1 MNFVHQYYKNTELKD
16 NFHLN
21 LTTEMKVLEVLQFID
36 ICNLFLLYVNDMLQ
50 AVHSDLFLYADDCRL
65 TFQHKDVYTTEYQ
78 FNVGFA
84 NLCEWLVDNKLSI
97 HLGEEKAKCIF
108 FGSKLKLKNAAKF
121 NIMYNGIEIKPYS
134 KVTYLG
140 CLLDEKISGESIALK
155 IIKKIN
161 QKLKYLYRKNR
172 FLTPELRRLLY
183 NAIIQPHFVYAC
195 SAWYPNLTQKLKKKL
210 QVMQNKGKFVSHE
223 HKFCSKICFLL
234 ATLKLL
240 LLYVWLNKLLIIQ

>member
-84 NLCEWLVDNKLSI
+84 NLCE
-97 HLGEEKAKCIF
+97 
-108 FGSKLKLKNAAKF
+108 
-121 NIMYNGIEIKPYS
+121 
-134 KVTYLG
+134 
-140 CLLDEKISGESIALK
+140 
-155 IIKKIN
+155 
-161 QKLKYLYRKNR
+161 
-172 FLTPELRRLLY
+172 
-183 NAIIQPHFVYAC
+183 
-195 SAWYPNLTQKLKKKL
+195 
-210 QVMQNKGKFVSHE
+210 
-223 HKFCSKICFLL
+223 
-234 ATLKLL
+234 
-240 LLYVWLNKLLIIQ
+240 